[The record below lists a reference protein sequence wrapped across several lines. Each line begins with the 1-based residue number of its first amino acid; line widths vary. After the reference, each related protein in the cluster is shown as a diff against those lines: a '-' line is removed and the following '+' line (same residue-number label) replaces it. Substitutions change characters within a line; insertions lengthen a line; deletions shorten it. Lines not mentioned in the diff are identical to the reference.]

1 MTMKILLYGF
11 ITGILFGFLLQR
23 GQVLRYDKQLG
34 ALRLLDM
41 TIVKFMMSSILV
53 AMVGVYFLHDLGLV
67 KLSVK
72 STVLG
77 GNIIGGLIFGVGW
90 GLFGFCPGT
99 AMGAV
104 GEGRWGAVWG
114 IIGMI
119 IGAALYAEAFSFM
132 KQTVLTWGNLGKLT
146 LPQVLGVNHWLVI
159 PLVILGTLGLF
170 YWLEKQGL

>member
-1 MTMKILLYGF
+1 MTILIYGF

-53 AMVGVYFLHDLGLV
+53 AMVGVYLLHDLGLT
-67 KLSVK
+67 KLSIRA
-72 STVLG
+72 TALG
-77 GNIIGGLIFGVGW
+77 RLITGGLLFGLGW

-114 IIGMI
+114 IFGMI
-119 IGAALYAEAFSFM
+119 VGAAFFAEAFPYLN
-132 KQTVLTWGNLGKLT
+132 QTVIPWGDLGRLT
-146 LPQVLGVNHWLVI
+146 LPQVLGLNHWIVI
-159 PLVILGTLGLF
+159 PGVILATLGLF
-170 YWLEKQGL
+170 YWFEKKGL